1 MCSVAWFSRGGC
13 CLVQSEVV
21 AAVAWLETLIA
32 QRMAWSIGDEMQ
44 IRSPTLSR
52 NSFLQ
57 SPLHKFGAIVLLI
70 TVIAVINNHNN
81 NSETPGI
88 TPDTS
93 VAIVPHST
101 MTACPE
107 KIQYRKVS
115 SDDDITRY
123 AAYCKKE
130 PVSIEAWTT
139 SLAANTDQAEPIM
152 QIIQQSPYVAVC
164 FETKG
169 CNAQNWGDKQF
180 EFVLVNVPQLQ
191 SFAEST
197 PDANAFSE
205 HFGCSTPE
213 GCAFANLGNSAQ
225 LIAPKPM
232 GKTPLTAYSH
242 LAAFCRGAP
251 HDQVATLWSLAAKE
265 YQQRITSFD
274 KTTWFSTAGMG
285 VAWLHFR
292 LDDRPKYYRYTEF
305 KKET

>member
-1 MCSVAWFSRGGC
+1 M
-13 CLVQSEVV
+13 
-21 AAVAWLETLIA
+21 
-32 QRMAWSIGDEMQ
+32 GDVMQ
-44 IRSPTLSR
+44 IRSPTLPR

-70 TVIAVINNHNN
+70 TVIAVINSHNN
-81 NSETPGI
+81 NSETSGI
-88 TPDTS
+88 TPEKS
-93 VAIVPHST
+93 SIVSHSTCT

-115 SDDDITRY
+115 ADDDITRY
-123 AAYCKKE
+123 AAYCKEE
-130 PVSIEAWTT
+130 PVSIEAWAA
-139 SLAANTDQAEPIM
+139 SLAANTYQAEPIM
-152 QIIQQSPYVAVC
+152 EIIQQSPYLAVC

-180 EFVLVNVPQLQ
+180 EFVLVDVPQLQ
-191 SFAEST
+191 SFAESN
-197 PDANAFSE
+197 PDRNAFAE

-213 GCAFANLGNSAQ
+213 GCAFANLGNNAQ

-232 GKTPLTAYSH
+232 EKDTPLTAYSH

-251 HDQVATLWSLAAKE
+251 HDQVATLWSMAAKE

-292 LDDRPKYYRYTEF
+292 LDDRPKYYKYTEF